1 MRRVVSGILLSLLCV
16 AGLFGCEK
24 PAPSE
29 DGGGARL
36 NVVVSIPPQAAFV
49 ERVGGDHVKVDV
61 LIGPGQSPH
70 SYTPTAAEI
79 SRVAECDVYFTIGVP
94 FEEAVKR
101 RIAANRPDLPII
113 NSREGV
119 PLRHMKHV
127 HHHDE
132 HADEHGHDHDHAHDD
147 AHEGEHA
154 ADHEH
159 GHEHDREHEH
169 GMGEPDPHVWLSPQN
184 AKIISR
190 NICDGL
196 KRLDP
201 QVAAA
206 CEANLAEFASELDEV
221 DQEIRE
227 SLAPLKQR
235 EFMVFHPA
243 FGYFADAYNL
253 EQLPVEIEGKDPSA
267 KALNELIETAK
278 AKGIRV
284 VFVQP
289 QFSRRRAEA
298 VAEAINGA
306 VVPMDPLA
314 RNYIGNLR
322 EMAQKIKS
330 AIEPAEA
337 GTP

>member
-1 MRRVVSGILLSLLCV
+1 MQRMVSGILLSLLCV
-16 AGLFGCEK
+16 VGLFGCGK

-29 DGGGARL
+29 EGGGARL
-36 NVVVSIPPQAAFV
+36 NVVVSILPQAAFV
-49 ERVGGDHVKVDV
+49 ERVGGEHVKVDV

-119 PLRHMKHV
+119 ALRQMKEG
-127 HHHDE
+127 HHHEE
-132 HADEHGHDHDHAHDD
+132 HASEQEHAHDHAHEQP
-147 AHEGEHA
+147 HEGDHA
-154 ADHEH
+154 DDPDHEH
-159 GHEHDREHEH
+159 GHEHDHA
-169 GMGEPDPHVWLSPQN
+169 MGEPDPHVWLSPQN

-201 QVAAA
+201 QVATAY
-206 CEANLAEFASELDEV
+206 EANLAAFAEELDAV
-221 DQEIRE
+221 DREIRE
-227 SLAPLKQR
+227 SLAPLEPR

-243 FGYFADAYNL
+243 FGYFADAYEL

-278 AKGIRV
+278 EKGIRV

-289 QFSRRRAEA
+289 QFSSRRAEA

-314 RNYIGNLR
+314 RNYIENLR
-322 EMAQKIKS
+322 DMAQKIRS
-330 AIEPAEA
+330 AIAPAPAE
-337 GTP
+337 TP